1 MKFEEIQV
9 IWDSQ
14 REQEMYA
21 LDVDAMHRKIKRK
34 ARKVERS
41 ISFNEISIIV
51 ICAFVSLMSLR
62 EPVLEQTGYHRIFG
76 SVVMLCVAGWM
87 LMKRLARLKLRN
99 QFDFTLTGDLDRAI
113 AESKAH
119 LLLARTFHLWF
130 VLPAVS
136 IVLVNTMAKSEFSKE
151 VFVRLLGVSLGLVL
165 SIALVK
171 LGIRCAQVPE
181 HRNLIPLK
189 PLKLRHHV
197 PVGVEVRHCLIPD
210 C

>member
-136 IVLVNTMAKSEFSKE
+136 IVLVNTMAKSESSKE

-165 SIALVK
+165 SIAVVK

-181 HRNLIPLK
+181 HRNLQA
-189 PLKLRHHV
+189 LRDTLTKE
-197 PVGVEVRHCLIPD
+197 G
-210 C
+210 

>member
-21 LDVDAMHRKIKRK
+21 IDVDAMHRKIKRK

-87 LMKRLARLKLRN
+87 LMKRLARLKLRS

-181 HRNLIPLK
+181 HRNLQA
-189 PLKLRHHV
+189 LRDTLTKE
-197 PVGVEVRHCLIPD
+197 G
-210 C
+210 

>member
-87 LMKRLARLKLRN
+87 LMKRLARLKLRS

-165 SIALVK
+165 SIAVVK

-181 HRNLIPLK
+181 HRNLQA
-189 PLKLRHHV
+189 LRDT
-197 PVGVEVRHCLIPD
+197 LTKQD
-210 C
+210 

>member
-1 MKFEEIQV
+1 MEFEEMKV

-21 LDVDAMHRKIKRK
+21 IDVDAMHRKIKRK

-62 EPVLEQTGYHRIFG
+62 EPVLEETGYHRIFG

-87 LMKRLARLKLRN
+87 LMKRLARLKLRS

-136 IVLVNTMAKSEFSKE
+136 IVLVNTMAKSEYSKE

-181 HRNLIPLK
+181 HRNLQA
-189 PLKLRHHV
+189 LRDTLTKE
-197 PVGVEVRHCLIPD
+197 G
-210 C
+210 

>member
-181 HRNLIPLK
+181 HRNLQA
-189 PLKLRHHV
+189 LRDTLTKE
-197 PVGVEVRHCLIPD
+197 G
-210 C
+210 

>member
-181 HRNLIPLK
+181 HRNLQA
-189 PLKLRHHV
+189 LRDT
-197 PVGVEVRHCLIPD
+197 LTKQD
-210 C
+210 

>member
-119 LLLARTFHLWF
+119 LLLARTFNLWF

-181 HRNLIPLK
+181 HRNLQA
-189 PLKLRHHV
+189 LRDTLTKE
-197 PVGVEVRHCLIPD
+197 G
-210 C
+210 

>member
-1 MKFEEIQV
+1 MEFEEMKV

-21 LDVDAMHRKIKRK
+21 IDVDAMHRKIKRK

-51 ICAFVSLMSLR
+51 ICAFISLMSLR
-62 EPVLEQTGYHRIFG
+62 EPVLEETGYHRIFG

-87 LMKRLARLKLRN
+87 LMKRLARLKLRS

-136 IVLVNTMAKSEFSKE
+136 IVLVNTMAKSEYSKE

-181 HRNLIPLK
+181 HRNLQA
-189 PLKLRHHV
+189 LRDTLTKE
-197 PVGVEVRHCLIPD
+197 G
-210 C
+210 

>member
-1 MKFEEIQV
+1 
-9 IWDSQ
+9 
-14 REQEMYA
+14 
-21 LDVDAMHRKIKRK
+21 
-34 ARKVERS
+34 
-41 ISFNEISIIV
+41 
-51 ICAFVSLMSLR
+51 MSLR

-181 HRNLIPLK
+181 HRNLQA
-189 PLKLRHHV
+189 LRDTLTKE
-197 PVGVEVRHCLIPD
+197 G
-210 C
+210 

>member
-1 MKFEEIQV
+1 
-9 IWDSQ
+9 
-14 REQEMYA
+14 
-21 LDVDAMHRKIKRK
+21 
-34 ARKVERS
+34 
-41 ISFNEISIIV
+41 
-51 ICAFVSLMSLR
+51 
-62 EPVLEQTGYHRIFG
+62 
-76 SVVMLCVAGWM
+76 
-87 LMKRLARLKLRN
+87 MKRLARLKLRS

-181 HRNLIPLK
+181 HRNLQA
-189 PLKLRHHV
+189 LRDTLTKE
-197 PVGVEVRHCLIPD
+197 G
-210 C
+210 

>member
-87 LMKRLARLKLRN
+87 LMKRLARLKLRS

-181 HRNLIPLK
+181 HRNLQA
-189 PLKLRHHV
+189 LRDTLTKE
-197 PVGVEVRHCLIPD
+197 G
-210 C
+210 

>member
-136 IVLVNTMAKSEFSKE
+136 IVLVNTMAKSESSKE

-181 HRNLIPLK
+181 HRNLQA
-189 PLKLRHHV
+189 LRDTLTKE
-197 PVGVEVRHCLIPD
+197 G
-210 C
+210 

>member
-1 MKFEEIQV
+1 MEFEEMKV

-21 LDVDAMHRKIKRK
+21 IDVDAMHRKIKRK

-62 EPVLEQTGYHRIFG
+62 EPVLEETGYHRIFG

-87 LMKRLARLKLRN
+87 LMKRLARLKLRS

-136 IVLVNTMAKSEFSKE
+136 IVLVNTMAKSEYSKE

-181 HRNLIPLK
+181 HSNLQA
-189 PLKLRHHV
+189 LRDTLTKE
-197 PVGVEVRHCLIPD
+197 G
-210 C
+210 

>member
-87 LMKRLARLKLRN
+87 LMKRLARLKLRS

-136 IVLVNTMAKSEFSKE
+136 IVLVNTIAKSESSKE
-151 VFVRLLGVSLGLVL
+151 VFVRLLGVSLALVL
-165 SIALVK
+165 SIAVVK

-181 HRNLIPLK
+181 HSNLQA
-189 PLKLRHHV
+189 LRDT
-197 PVGVEVRHCLIPD
+197 LTKQD
-210 C
+210 